1 MSVSACLRCTQERKR
16 ENERGNGYMCVSAFD
31 VFRERDRKR
40 AFVYDCVIFT
50 ERGRERMCVCIYF
63 CDI

>member
-1 MSVSACLRCTQERKR
+1 VSVSACLRCTQERER
-16 ENERGNGYMCVSAFD
+16 EVMGTCVCVSVFD